1 MKNISIALFSTA
13 IVAQAKPLGQ
23 DQRFTAHTAQYNV
36 DMKTAKE
43 YRQRQQIFNENDAVI
58 EETNRKADEIGSS
71 QALRLAHNFTSTMT
85 EDEVEKMMG
94 LNLNDI
100 DEDRDNIELKWNRQR
115 QNSAERV
122 VDHFT
127 DRFMHPVKN

>member
-1 MKNISIALFSTA
+1 
-13 IVAQAKPLGQ
+13 
-23 DQRFTAHTAQYNV
+23 
-36 DMKTAKE
+36 MKTAKE

-100 DEDRDNIELKWNRQR
+100 DEDRELAMDAD
-115 QNSAERV
+115 SA
-122 VDHFT
+122 
-127 DRFMHPVKN
+127 RFN